1 MIFIYIFRFSIDITN
16 LVISITSIIKVVRII
31 NSIISLTILFG

>member
-1 MIFIYIFRFSIDITN
+1 MIFIYIFRFSIDITS